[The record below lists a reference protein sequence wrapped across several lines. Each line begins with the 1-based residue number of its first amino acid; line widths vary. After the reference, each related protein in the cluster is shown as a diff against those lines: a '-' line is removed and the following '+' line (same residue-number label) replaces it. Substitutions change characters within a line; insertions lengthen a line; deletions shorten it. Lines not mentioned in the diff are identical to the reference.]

1 MQIHAP
7 PPLSLSLSQLFLS
20 QLGPRGLGLGLDLG
34 MLRSLAVVLA
44 LAGSCANL
52 GRALLLNGLAQLQ
65 VTAAE
70 GA

>member
-1 MQIHAP
+1 LQIHAP

-20 QLGPRGLGLGLDLG
+20 QLGPRGLGLDLG

-44 LAGSCANL
+44 LACSCATL

-65 VTAAE
+65 ATAAE
-70 GA
+70 GT

>member
-20 QLGPRGLGLGLDLG
+20 QLGPRGLGLDLR

-44 LAGSCANL
+44 VACFRPPVSPP
-52 GRALLLNGLAQLQ
+52 
-65 VTAAE
+65 
-70 GA
+70 